1 MTFPPGPALPADKL
15 TEIFASNP
23 FPFLRECREKYGD
36 MFTLELGDFGQPEFG
51 ANGKWVFLSHPQ
63 QVKQLYSADPAIIHA
78 GEANN
83 LQFLKLL
90 PSSCST
96 LLDDDAHVVRRNFLA
111 VPFQNIPQHI
121 PGIASVV
128 SEVIGTLPDEGPF
141 PLFHYMKIIARNTI
155 LRTVFGVTDEADLE
169 SIGEEL
175 IRFESQT
182 TTHDERREIVAVL
195 DRYLREKIPQRRE
208 QGQRE
213 GDTDIFS
220 YMVFTKDKSGEHLSD
235 LQLRDELINLL
246 IGGVGTT
253 STMCSWA
260 FAWILSHPEAY
271 ARVTEELRAN
281 LEGGTPLTEERF
293 KRLEYLD
300 AAVTEALRITPFLF
314 NSSLR
319 LLKGELRI
327 GDYLLPA
334 DTLVANCSYLLH
346 MNPEIYP
353 EPERFRPERF
363 LESRPNPFRWAPFG
377 GGARR
382 CVGHAFATQ
391 EIKVILALVLSA
403 VELELLEPATE
414 PEFQGVFYGPSAGVV
429 VRIAKRL

>member
-1 MTFPPGPALPADKL
+1 MTFPPGPALPADEL

-23 FPFLRECREKYGD
+23 FPFLRECKEKYGD

-63 QVKQLYSADPAIIHA
+63 QVRQLYSADPAVIHA

-90 PSSCST
+90 PSTCST
-96 LLDDDAHVVRRNFLA
+96 LLDGAPHVVRRNFLA

-128 SEVIGTLPDEGPF
+128 EEVIATLPDEGPF
-141 PLFHYMKIIARNTI
+141 SLFHYMKIIARNTI
-155 LRTVFGVTDEADLE
+155 LRTVFGVTDEADLD

-175 IRFESQT
+175 IRFESPA
-182 TTHDERREIVAVL
+182 TTHEERKAIVAIL

-208 QGQRE
+208 EGPRE

-220 YMVFTKDKSGEHLSD
+220 YMVFTKDRSGEHLSD
-235 LQLRDELINLL
+235 QQLRGELINLL

-260 FAWILSHPEAY
+260 FAWILSEPEAY
-271 ARVTEELRAN
+271 ARVTEELRTS
-281 LEGGTPLTEERF
+281 LGRDEPLTEERF

-300 AAVTEALRITPFLF
+300 AAVTEALRISPFFF

-353 EPERFRPERF
+353 DPERYRPERF
-363 LESRPNPFRWAPFG
+363 QESKSSPFRWAPFG

-391 EIKVILALVLSA
+391 EIKIILALVLRA
-403 VELELLEPATE
+403 VDLELLESATQ
-414 PEFQGVFYGPSAGVV
+414 PEFQGLFYGPSAGLT